1 MRQLVAA
8 FAEGADCPTALQ
20 SALQLSPEQ
29 LEAAW
34 LRSLRSGEGGR
45 SAAELAVWIGLALAG
60 FGLAGLLL
68 IRPRRR

>member
-1 MRQLVAA
+1 MRQLVTA

-20 SALQLSPEQ
+20 DTLQLSPEQ

-60 FGLAGLLL
+60 FGLAGLL
-68 IRPRRR
+68 IARPRRR